1 MNKSLSY
8 QELISNAIKKLVIII
23 TLSISALIL
32 IVVGVQ
38 QYLQTVHESQ
48 GQMMSLYRSNIDDI
62 PSFIHWNTQNNRH
75 TKQNTIISVKTND
88 TSITA
93 SSNRMGQKVLTTSS
107 SAKFINQKKI
117 KLGKNVVYVPG
128 RGLFIY
134 NSMKDNDT
142 TYKIWVSLNRLINSM
157 VLLLI
162 IISFITFITLGFGT
176 WWAQRLATQLSAP
189 SIQLASEARNIIKD
203 TEVDQPTLTVPSSPQ
218 EINELGNA
226 FNELLKAQN
235 QRLQRERDFVSNA
248 SHELKTPIA
257 AIRGNLNLIK
267 RHGDKHPDVIP
278 ESLEYIDE
286 ESLRMQNLI
295 ENLLHLSRADRTDLI
310 LEDVNLSESV
320 NRIGK
325 QYQTTIAPELKLD
338 IAENIH
344 IRGNEDTL
352 KQIIV
357 ALLDNAHKYSPANST
372 IELNLKKNNGQI
384 QLDVKDQ
391 GSGIPEDQKKLI
403 FQRFYRVDTSHSS
416 DIKGSG
422 LGLSI
427 VSQLVKLNNAQI
439 KVLDNTP
446 RGSIFRITFLE
457 D

>member
-1 MNKSLSY
+1 
-8 QELISNAIKKLVIII
+8 
-23 TLSISALIL
+23 
-32 IVVGVQ
+32 
-38 QYLQTVHESQ
+38 
-48 GQMMSLYRSNIDDI
+48 
-62 PSFIHWNTQNNRH
+62 
-75 TKQNTIISVKTND
+75 
-88 TSITA
+88 
-93 SSNRMGQKVLTTSS
+93 
-107 SAKFINQKKI
+107 
-117 KLGKNVVYVPG
+117 
-128 RGLFIY
+128 
-134 NSMKDNDT
+134 MKDNDT

-203 TEVDQPTLTVPSSPQ
+203 AEVDQPTLTVPSSPQ

-278 ESLEYIDE
+278 ELLEYIDE

-422 LGLSI
+422 LELSI

>member
-117 KLGKNVVYVPG
+117 KLGKNIVYVPG

-176 WWAQRLATQLSAP
+176 WLAQRLATQLSAP

-203 TEVDQPTLTVPSSPQ
+203 AEVDQPTLTVPSSPQ

-286 ESLRMQNLI
+286 ESSRMQNLI

-384 QLDVKDQ
+384 QLDIKDQ

-439 KVLDNTP
+439 KVLDNTH

>member
-203 TEVDQPTLTVPSSPQ
+203 DEVDQPTLTVPSSPQ